1 MANQAD
7 LSVRTM
13 CRVLGVSASG
23 FYAWRERAPSQ
34 RSIANAVM
42 TERIRQ
48 IHQDSYESYG
58 MPRVRAELIEQGVC
72 ISRQRVARLMRQ
84 AGIHGI
90 SKRTGFTVT
99 TRRDKRQTPA
109 HDMVNRR
116 FHATGPNQLWVADMT
131 YVPTW
136 MGFLYLAVVIDVW
149 SRRVV
154 GWAMG
159 ERMTADLVL
168 AALNMALE
176 QRKPKGVI
184 HHSDQGSQYTSLAFG
199 ERCKQMQVRPSMGTV
214 GDAYDNALA
223 ENFFASL
230 EAELIERNSFQSKA
244 QARMAVFTWIEGW
257 YNPRRRHSGLGYL
270 SPLTLKGASKPCSMS
285 SQMPTCMSRQCLK
298 RFENQTTTCPPKWV
312 NSNSIRPI
320 EVGRQ
325 ACNGHSTFELRGG
338 RWQGT
343 AAKGWSSL
351 SLLTKRRQTTADFA
365 RLHACGYLECGR
377 VMNSGRKTRLTGDP
391 HCFLRRQCLPAC

>member
-1 MANQAD
+1 
-7 LSVRTM
+7 
-13 CRVLGVSASG
+13 
-23 FYAWRERAPSQ
+23 
-34 RSIANAVM
+34 
-42 TERIRQ
+42 
-48 IHQDSYESYG
+48 

-99 TRRDKRQTPA
+99 TRPDNRQTPA
-109 HDMVNRR
+109 HDLVNRR

-184 HHSDQGSQYTSLAFG
+184 HHSDQGSQYTSVAFG
-199 ERCKQMQVRPSMGTV
+199 ERCRQMQVRPSMGTV
-214 GDAYDNALA
+214 GDAYDNAMA
-223 ENFFASL
+223 ESFFASL
-230 EAELIERNSFQSKA
+230 EGELIERSTFQSKA

-257 YNPRRRHSGLGYL
+257 YNLRRRHSGLGYL
-270 SPLTLKGASKPCSMS
+270 SPLN
-285 SQMPTCMSRQCLK
+285 
-298 RFENQTTTCPPKWV
+298 FERSNEALFDVVEDAVVHVQTTPETV
-312 NSNSIRPI
+312 
-320 EVGRQ
+320 
-325 ACNGHSTFELRGG
+325 
-338 RWQGT
+338 
-343 AAKGWSSL
+343 
-351 SLLTKRRQTTADFA
+351 
-365 RLHACGYLECGR
+365 
-377 VMNSGRKTRLTGDP
+377 
-391 HCFLRRQCLPAC
+391 